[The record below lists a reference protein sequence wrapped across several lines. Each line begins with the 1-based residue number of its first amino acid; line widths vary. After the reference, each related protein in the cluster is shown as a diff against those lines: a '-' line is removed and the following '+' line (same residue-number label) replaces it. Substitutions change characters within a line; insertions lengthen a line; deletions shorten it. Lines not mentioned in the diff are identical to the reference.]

1 MKKTLSILVG
11 SMNPVKINA
20 VHTAF
25 SQAFPDCD
33 CHCQGIHAPSKVA
46 EQPMTEQ
53 ETLDGAINRVK
64 FCQQTPADFYVAIE
78 GGVDHFSYGPATFA
92 FIVIASQH
100 QQSIGRSAN
109 LPLPNSIYQ
118 ALQAGQELGPL
129 MDSLFNTDNIKQ
141 KGGAISLLTNGLASR
156 ESNYHNAMILALA
169 PFINQAH
176 YS

>member
-1 MKKTLSILVG
+1 
-11 SMNPVKINA
+11 MNPIKINA

-25 SQAFPDCD
+25 SEAFPDCV
-33 CHCQGIHAPSKVA
+33 CHCQGMKAPSLVA

-64 FCQQTPADFYVAIE
+64 YCQQTPADFYVAIE
-78 GGVDHFSYGPATFA
+78 GGVDHFNYGPATFA
-92 FIVIASQH
+92 FIVIANQA

-109 LPLPNSIYQ
+109 LPLPASIYQ

-129 MDSLFNTDNIKQ
+129 MDSLFNTHNIKQ

-156 ESNYHNAMILALA
+156 ESNYHNAMVLALA
-169 PFINQAH
+169 PFINPAQ
-176 YS
+176 YN